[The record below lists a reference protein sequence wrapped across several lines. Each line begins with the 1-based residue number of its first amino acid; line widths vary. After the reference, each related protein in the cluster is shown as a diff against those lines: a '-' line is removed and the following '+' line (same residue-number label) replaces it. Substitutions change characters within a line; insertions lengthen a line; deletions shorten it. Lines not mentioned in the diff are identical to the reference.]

1 MGVPPFLI
9 HFCLGCSIINHP
21 LLGSFILGNPLWK
34 MDEHGSF
41 IDDYPLVIQQFAIEN
56 DQLVRGFTH

>member
-1 MGVPPFLI
+1 MGVPPVLI
-9 HFCLGCSIINHP
+9 HFCLGFSIINHP

-41 IDDYPLVIQQFAIEN
+41 IDD
-56 DQLVRGFTH
+56 